1 MFKGPQGMSLA
12 GNAAAAASA
21 VAASAVAAS
30 AAATS
35 AATAAAVAVVSCYCS
50 IKIFKWS
57 KSTDRFMK
65 IDINRPQTTFR
76 YLAENLV

>member
-12 GNAAAAASA
+12 GNAA
-21 VAASAVAAS
+21 AAS

-50 IKIFKWS
+50 IKKFKWS
-57 KSTDRFMK
+57 
-65 IDINRPQTTFR
+65 
-76 YLAENLV
+76 

>member
-21 VAASAVAAS
+21 S
-30 AAATS
+30 AAVTS

-50 IKIFKWS
+50 RIFFKWS
-57 KSTDRFMK
+57 
-65 IDINRPQTTFR
+65 
-76 YLAENLV
+76 